1 MKVNRK
7 ILDIVGLLLFIGFI
21 VGGVFAYPIPPINIT
36 HIKNETG
43 LVTVATEYLNT
54 TGGSITTMVLNATT
68 QNLRWKAFVGNVTGT
83 LTLDDAAGYTIFDW
97 GESAT
102 VSGTIFAT
110 RSPNAINWDNINCTW
125 WVTGDPNNR
134 SVEEYENDQMN
145 HTSPVDN
152 LTATFKQQDH
162 SQFYVHTTLIE
173 ADSCYSIHTYIN
185 DSPQSTDFEEIMLY
199 DGTNYTN
206 GNIVYATIL
215 EQDVLGFDNET
226 YDFQM
231 IVPENGAQGFKSSTP
246 YYFYTELV

>member
-185 DSPQSTDFEEIMLY
+185 DSPQSTDFEEILLY
-199 DGTNYTN
+199 DGTNHTN

-215 EQDVLGFDNET
+215 EQDLYGFDNET